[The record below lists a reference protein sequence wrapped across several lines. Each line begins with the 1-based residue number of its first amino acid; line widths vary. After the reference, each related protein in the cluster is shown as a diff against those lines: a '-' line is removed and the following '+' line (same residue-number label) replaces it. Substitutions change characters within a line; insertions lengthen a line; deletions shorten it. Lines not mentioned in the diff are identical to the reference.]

1 MEQEINNVGIKYIE
15 LYFPSQYVSQKK
27 LEKYDQVSPG
37 KYTIGLGQQKM
48 GFCGDQEDIH
58 SLSLTVLKNLLEKNK
73 INPKD
78 VGRLEVGTETLI
90 DKSKSVKTVL
100 MQLFEESGNSDIEGL
115 DTTNA
120 CFGGT
125 GALFNAINWI
135 ESSSYDGRLA
145 IVIIADIAVYAEGN
159 ARCTGGAG
167 AVALA
172 IAPNAP
178 LVFDTKLRALHM
190 AHQYDFYKPDMH
202 SEYPTINGQL
212 SLKCYLSAVDTCY
225 QLYGQKFNKKFGF
238 SEAFTMKNL
247 DYMVFHTPY
256 CKIVQ
261 KSVGRCILND
271 FIHSSS
277 EDSCFENLTKYRGVS
292 LEDTYENASLFKEI
306 ERACVEASK
315 DVFNEKT
322 MPSLQIATNVGNMY
336 SPSLYSSLCSLLCN
350 KSMDDLLEKRIAF
363 FSYGSGL
370 ASAMFSLKV
379 TDKRDELEPL
389 IRVVMDCYKHLDQRR
404 EIEPQDFVKTLE
416 LREKRYNAKS
426 YSPESPVA
434 DLFPGTYYLS
444 NVDDKFR
451 RTYERKT

>member
-1 MEQEINNVGIKYIE
+1 MEQKRDNIGIKYIE
-15 LYFPSQYVSQKK
+15 FYFPSQYVCQRK
-27 LEKYDQVSPG
+27 LEEHDQVSAG

-58 SLSLTVLKNLLEKNK
+58 SLSLTVLKNLLEKNQ
-73 INPKD
+73 IDPKD

-125 GALFNAINWI
+125 GALFNAINWV

-172 IAPNAP
+172 IAPDAP
-178 LVFDTKLRALHM
+178 LVFDTKLRAMHM
-190 AHQYDFYKPDMH
+190 AHKYDFYKPDMS

-225 QLYGQKFNKKFGF
+225 QLYGQKFNKKFGVT
-238 SEAFTMKNL
+238 EPFTMKSL

-261 KSVGRCILND
+261 KSVGRCILID
-271 FIHSSS
+271 FIQSS
-277 EDSCFENLTKYRGVS
+277 EDPCFENLIKYRGVT
-292 LEDTYENASLFKEI
+292 LNDTYENATLFKEI
-306 ERACVEASK
+306 EKACVEVSK
-315 DVFNEKT
+315 DIFNEKT
-322 MPSLQIATNVGNMY
+322 MPSLQIAANVGNMY

-350 KSMDDLLEKRIAF
+350 KSIDDLLEKRIAL

-379 TDKRDELEPL
+379 SSKKDELEPL
-389 IRVVMDCYKHLDQRR
+389 IRVVMDCYKRLDQRK
-404 EIEPQDFVKTLE
+404 EVEPEDQVPRVFPAICAFRVGG
-416 LREKRYNAKS
+416 RCFG
-426 YSPESPVA
+426 
-434 DLFPGTYYLS
+434 LFRLGH
-444 NVDDKFR
+444 V
-451 RTYERKT
+451 

>member
-1 MEQEINNVGIKYIE
+1 
-15 LYFPSQYVSQKK
+15 
-27 LEKYDQVSPG
+27 
-37 KYTIGLGQQKM
+37 
-48 GFCGDQEDIH
+48 
-58 SLSLTVLKNLLEKNK
+58 
-73 INPKD
+73 
-78 VGRLEVGTETLI
+78 
-90 DKSKSVKTVL
+90 